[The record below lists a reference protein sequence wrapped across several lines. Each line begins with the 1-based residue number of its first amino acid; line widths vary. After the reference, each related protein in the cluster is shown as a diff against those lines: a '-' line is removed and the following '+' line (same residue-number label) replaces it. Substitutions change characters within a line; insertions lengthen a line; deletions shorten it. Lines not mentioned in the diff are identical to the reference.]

1 MATNPTSHRN
11 RTGHAKNVADG
22 TISAPPAERPYVVV
36 AGVKVSAGAP
46 TSAEALCADIAWQY
60 KKINGLDWELFFVA
74 VNYDTDGDV
83 NAMHRWPRKKKEN
96 DRAAGP

>member
-1 MATNPTSHRN
+1 MRCSADVRRQWDRHIPNIPPQPD
-11 RTGHAKNVADG
+11 RTCKERGGWDHLS
-22 TISAPPAERPYVVV
+22 TPAERPYVVV

-74 VNYDTDGDV
+74 VN
-83 NAMHRWPRKKKEN
+83 
-96 DRAAGP
+96 